1 MPEGIYASLEDRVM
15 RQTPLGLS
23 FTAGQDRQGS
33 VTALFDRTAV
43 HYEWMC
49 RVMSFGSG
57 QLYRRKALVRAGLSD
72 GMKVLDV
79 ATGTGLV
86 AREAVDLAGNTRRV
100 VGLDASC
107 GMLQESQ
114 KGNPYALVQ
123 GLGETMP
130 FRNDCFDFVS
140 NGYGVRYIL
149 DLEYTFR
156 EYHRVLKPGG
166 RLLLLEISRPCSR
179 IGFHLARLYLGKLGP
194 LITQIGTGSRDATLL
209 MKHFWDSIAN
219 SVPPEVILA
228 ALNRS
233 GFREATHRVLLG
245 IFSEYIALK

>member
-1 MPEGIYASLEDRVM
+1 MPKQIHANPEDSLLCQLR
-15 RQTPLGLS
+15 LGRS

-49 RVMSFGSG
+49 RVMSLGSG
-57 QLYRRKALVRAGLSD
+57 QLYRRQALARAGLRD

-79 ATGTGLV
+79 ATGTGLI
-86 AREAVDLAGNTRRV
+86 AREAGDLIGDLRQV
-100 VGLDASC
+100 VGLDGSH
-107 GMLQESQ
+107 GMLMESQ
-114 KGNPYALVQ
+114 KGNPFALVQ
-123 GLGETMP
+123 GLGETLP

-194 LITQIGTGSRDATLL
+194 LITRIGTGNRDATLL
-209 MKHFWDSIAN
+209 MKHFWDAIAN

-245 IFSEYIALK
+245 ILGEYIALK

>member
-1 MPEGIYASLEDRVM
+1 MPERIHASAKDPVM
-15 RQTPLGLS
+15 SQSSLGLCS
-23 FTAGQDRQGS
+23 TAGQGCQGS
-33 VTALFDRTAV
+33 VTELFDRTAV
-43 HYEWMC
+43 HYDWIC

-57 QLYRRKALVRAGLSD
+57 QLYRRQALARAGLRD

-86 AREAVDLAGNTRRV
+86 ARGAGDLVGDPRQV
-100 VGLDASC
+100 VGLDASH
-107 GMLQESQ
+107 GMLMESQ
-114 KGNPYALVQ
+114 KGNSFALVQ
-123 GLGETMP
+123 GLGETLP

-166 RLLLLEISRPCSR
+166 RLLLLEILRPCSR

-194 LITQIGTGSRDATLL
+194 VITRIGTGNRDATLL
-209 MKHFWDSIAN
+209 LKHFWDAIAN
-219 SVPPEVILA
+219 SIPPEVILA

-233 GFREATHRVLLG
+233 GFREPTHRLFLG
-245 IFSEYIALK
+245 IFGEYVALK